1 MITHRIIQAKSSE
14 VEKLKMVERINEELK
29 SKVEFEKRKVFEVE
43 AEIREILHERENEKI
58 KLQKQMEIISKN
70 IFNS

>member
-1 MITHRIIQAKSSE
+1 MIIHRTFQAKSFE